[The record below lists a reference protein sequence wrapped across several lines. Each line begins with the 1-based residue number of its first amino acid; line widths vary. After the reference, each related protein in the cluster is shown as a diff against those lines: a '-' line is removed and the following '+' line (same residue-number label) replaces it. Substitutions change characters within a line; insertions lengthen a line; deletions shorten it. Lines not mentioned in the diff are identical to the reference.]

1 MAWVCYLLEC
11 ADGTLY
17 TGISN
22 DLPRRLGQH
31 ARGVASKY
39 TRSRLPVRLRWCQR
53 HRDRGAA
60 LRREAAIKRLPRA
73 EKLALAGQG
82 ASRPLL
88 SGQRWCRLRRMA
100 KKKTS
105 PKKTAPKKAEK
116 KPAAKK
122 PAAKK
127 ASARKPAAKASS
139 RKATA
144 YTPKPVEGIGWA
156 PFRYSRPL
164 I

>member
-53 HRDRGAA
+53 HRDRSAA
-60 LRREAAIKRLPRA
+60 LRREATIKRLPRA
-73 EKLALAGQG
+73 GKLGLAGRG
-82 ASRPLL
+82 ASRRLP

-100 KKKTS
+100 KKKTV
-105 PKKTAPKKAEK
+105 PKQ
-116 KPAAKK
+116 AAKK
-122 PAAKK
+122 PVAKK
-127 ASARKPAAKASS
+127 ASARKPVAKASS
-139 RKATA
+139 RKVAA
-144 YTPKPVEGIGWA
+144 YSPKPVDGIGWA
-156 PFRYSRPL
+156 PFRYPLPL